1 MRKTLA
7 TIAAVAAFTT
17 PFAQAETNPITVGM
31 TYDSALL
38 QTEDGAKA
46 VLASLEEQAI
56 EACTYAS
63 PILGTPKHDATCRD
77 ELIKKSIDEI
87 RRVSL
92 QEGTEAAYV
101 FASVDTATEAP
112 AQ

>member
-7 TIAAVAAFTT
+7 TFLAAAAIAA
-17 PFAQAETNPITVGM
+17 PFAHADSETITVGL
-31 TYDSALL
+31 TYDPVLL
-38 QTEDGAKA
+38 QTESGAEL
-46 VLASLEEQAI
+46 VLESLEAQAV

-63 PILGTPKHDATCRD
+63 PILGTPKHDATCSQ
-77 ELIKKSIDEI
+77 ELVKNAVAEI

-92 QEGTEAAYV
+92 QEGTAAMSV
-101 FASVDTATEAP
+101 FASVEPGVGIP

>member
-7 TIAAVAAFTT
+7 TLLVSAAVAV
-17 PFAQAETNPITVGM
+17 PFAQAETKAISVDM
-31 TYDSALL
+31 TYDAALL
-38 QTEDGAKA
+38 QTEAGVER
-46 VLASLEEQAI
+46 VLASLEQQAT

-63 PILGTPKHDATCRD
+63 PLIRTPKKDATCRD
-77 ELIKKSIDEI
+77 ELIKKAVAEI

-92 QEGTEAAYV
+92 EDGTV
-101 FASVDTATEAP
+101 TATAFANLETSFATP

>member
-7 TIAAVAAFTT
+7 TIAAIAALTA
-17 PFAQAETNPITVGM
+17 PFAHADSSPITVGM

-38 QTEDGAKA
+38 QTEDGARE
-46 VLASLEEQAI
+46 VLASLEAQAV

-63 PILGTPKHDATCRD
+63 PILGTPKLDSTCRD
-77 ELIKKSIDEI
+77 ELITKSVDEI
-87 RRVSL
+87 RRLSL